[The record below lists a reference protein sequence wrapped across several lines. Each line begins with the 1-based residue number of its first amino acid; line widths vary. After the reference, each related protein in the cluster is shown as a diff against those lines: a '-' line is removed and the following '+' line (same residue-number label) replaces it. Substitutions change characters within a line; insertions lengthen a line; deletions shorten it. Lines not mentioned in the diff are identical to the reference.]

1 MPRNGSGTMSVSNSF
16 TSGATISS
24 TAMNANFTD
33 FASEVTGSLPRDG
46 QAAMTGQFKSASGS
60 VTAPGVTF
68 SADLDCGFYR
78 IGADNI
84 GFSIGGVKLWDLGSA
99 TATITGTLTATTVA
113 ASSAMTK
120 GGVSVEAFA
129 SGTVMLF
136 AQTTAPTGWTKGS
149 THNDKA
155 LRVVTGTAS
164 SGGSVAFTTAFAS
177 QSVAGTVGDTA
188 LTTNQIPSHKHDLIA
203 NDVSNSS
210 LNSGDQIALQRN
222 VSADG
227 DYILR
232 GTSAAAELGESAAAG
247 GGAVHT
253 HSFTGTAIN
262 LAVNYVDVI
271 LATKD

>member
-164 SGGSVAFTTAFAS
+164 TGGSVAFTTAFAS

>member
-60 VTAPGVTF
+60 VTAPGITF

-99 TATITGTLTATTVA
+99 AATITGTLTATTVA